1 MKLATPALALSTTT
15 WMGFQAFSDAPPPVL
30 DQMLVATFG
39 AWFVTMAMDRR
50 EQSPDDDTPTEVP
63 VDWTDSAEKLIEQ
76 IEEEQTPKSFYCATG
91 DHIVDE
97 VIWLEQIALGCRPC
111 MIKLRETLTKDR
123 DITMRLWR
131 GNPDGTLT
139 QIPAD
144 PEKKPLPTKTS
155 VTTPAKTAARR
166 RGPKDYIREHQD
178 WTCKRCG
185 KGFDTAEEG
194 FYNTAEGFVCKKCN
208 GVKIKGGPPV
218 GGLTKGTPRSVKA
231 DGGPYTVDKMSVA
244 AGEVVKASG
253 GRTSIRIRG
262 DVGPG
267 ALVKASGGNCRI
279 IIDGDVYQ
287 NATISASGGSG
298 EIIVKGYIYDYAIVK
313 ASGGSCRVNHH
324 GHAATAQVKASGGSA
339 TVSDLGGN
347 RDSDGGAVDFTRYQA
362 PGPIATTKQDWAMA
376 ERQVVQ
382 IDPLTQALEAI
393 QFAQQVSEPD
403 EMDQYFASLRGDD
416 TIQDQLNDVTQKRI
430 KRNQEIA
437 ERNGQG
443 DFIIPTC
450 VECGLLD
457 PENPVAGWTKNPPG
471 YKCAVCLSGST
482 PDQAKKSYRKWRVQ
496 SRRDLPKAPKDRE
509 TYYVIDDNEVLT
521 WFDGTWVRV
530 LIPNRDTQDKPVNRP
545 SKQRYR
551 QPYEPPGIYG

>member
-1 MKLATPALALSTTT
+1 MNPKLNTIGMGLMGTGWVSAQAL
-15 WMGFQAFSDAPPPVL
+15 MDAPPPVL
-30 DQMLVATFG
+30 DQVMVAAFG
-39 AWFVTMAMDRR
+39 VWFTSMAL
-50 EQSPDDDTPTEVP
+50 EQRKKSDAADQTPTEVP
-63 VDWTDSAEKLIEQ
+63 VDWTDSAERLLEQ
-76 IEEEQTPKSFYCATG
+76 LEEENTPKPTFFCATG

-97 VIWLEQIALGCRPC
+97 VIWLEQIALGCKPC
-111 MIKLRETLTKDR
+111 MLKLRDTLTKDR
-123 DITMRLWR
+123 DITMRLWK

-155 VTTPAKTAARR
+155 ATTPAKTAARR
-166 RGPKDYIREHQD
+166 RGPKEYIREHQD
-178 WTCKRCG
+178 WTCTQCG
-185 KGFDTAEEG
+185 RGFDTAQDG
-194 FYNTAEGFVCKKCN
+194 FYNTMTGFVCKRCA
-208 GVKIKGGPPV
+208 GTAIKGGKPV
-218 GGLTKGTPRSVKA
+218 GGLTAHKAEQRVKSRVA
-231 DGGPYTVDKMSVA
+231 DGGPYTVDKVNVA

-287 NATISASGGSG
+287 NATVMASGGSG

-339 TVSDLGGN
+339 TVSDLSGG
-347 RDSDGGAVDFTRYQA
+347 RDEDAGPRDFTRYQA
-362 PGPIATTKQDWAMA
+362 PGPIATTKRQWADA
-376 ERQVVQ
+376 ESFANNRGD
-382 IDPLTQALEAI
+382 DPLTRYLHEITAP
-393 QFAQQVSEPD
+393 S
-403 EMDQYFASLRGDD
+403 
-416 TIQDQLNDVTQKRI
+416 IQDQLNDVTQKRI

-482 PDQAKKSYRKWRVQ
+482 PDQAKRSYRKWRVQ
-496 SRRDLPKAPKDRE
+496 SRKDLPKSPQDRE

-530 LIPNRDTQDKPVNRP
+530 LIPNRNTVDK
-545 SKQRYR
+545 
-551 QPYEPPGIYG
+551 

>member
-123 DITMRLWR
+123 DITMRLWK

-155 VTTPAKTAARR
+155 VTTPARQAAKR

-178 WTCKRCG
+178 WTCNRCG
-185 KGFDTAEEG
+185 KGFDTAEDG

-208 GVKIKGGPPV
+208 GVAIKGGPPV
-218 GGLTKGTPRSVKA
+218 SGLTKNTPRQGAKTYESVKA
-231 DGGPYTVDKMSVA
+231 DGGPYSVDKMSVG

-253 GRTSIRIRG
+253 GRKSIRIRG

-287 NATISASGGSG
+287 NATITASGGSC

-324 GHAATAQVKASGGSA
+324 GHAATAKVTATGGSA
-339 TVSDLGGN
+339 TITDLGGN

-362 PGPIATTKQDWAMA
+362 PGPIATTKQDWAIA
-376 ERQVVQ
+376 ERGVVHVSE
-382 IDPLTQALEAI
+382 DPLTQALQAI
-393 QFAQQVSEPD
+393 QFAQTVSSETD
-403 EMDQYFASLRGDD
+403 EMDSYFSSLRGDD
-416 TIQDQLNDVTQKRI
+416 TLQDQLNGVVKQRM
-430 KRNQEIA
+430 
-437 ERNGQG
+437 ERQSLREPA
-443 DFIIPTC
+443 DQSKFFLATC

-457 PENPVAGWTKNPPG
+457 DQNPVAGWDRQPPG
-471 YKCAVCLSGST
+471 YKCQVCLSGST
-482 PDQAKKSYRKWRVQ
+482 PDQAKRSYRKWRVQ

-530 LIPNRDTQDKPVNRP
+530 LIPNRATVDR
-545 SKQRYR
+545 
-551 QPYEPPGIYG
+551 

>member
-1 MKLATPALALSTTT
+1 MNPKLNTIGMGLMGGGWVSAQAL
-15 WMGFQAFSDAPPPVL
+15 MDAPPPVL
-30 DQMLVATFG
+30 DQLMVATFG
-39 AWFVTMAMDRR
+39 LWFTSMAL
-50 EQSPDDDTPTEVP
+50 EQRKQSSDADADTPTEVP
-63 VDWTDSAEKLIEQ
+63 VDWTDSAEKLMELADP
-76 IEEEQTPKSFYCATG
+76 TPAPQFYCATG
-91 DHIVDE
+91 DHLVDE
-97 VIWLEQIALGCRPC
+97 VIWLEQIALGCKPC
-111 MIKLRETLTKDR
+111 MLKLRETLTKDR
-123 DITMRLWR
+123 DITMRLWK

-155 VTTPAKTAARR
+155 VTTPARQATRR
-166 RGPKDYIREHQD
+166 RGPVDYIREHQD
-178 WTCKRCG
+178 WTCNRCG
-185 KGFDTAEEG
+185 KGFDSAADG

-208 GVKIKGGPPV
+208 GVAIKGGPPV
-218 GGLTKGTPRSVKA
+218 PGLTARKVDAARRVSSKKA
-231 DGGPYTVDKMSVA
+231 DGGPYTVDKTSVA

-253 GRTSIRIRG
+253 GRKSIRIRG

-287 NATISASGGSG
+287 NATITASGGSC

-313 ASGGSCRVNHH
+313 ASGGSCRINHH

-339 TVSDLGGN
+339 TVTDLGGN
-347 RDSDGGAVDFTRYQA
+347 RDSDGGAMDFTRYQA
-362 PGPIATTKQDWAMA
+362 PGPIAATKQQWVDA
-376 ERQVVQ
+376 EAYSDNRGD
-382 IDPLTQALEAI
+382 DPLTDYL
-393 QFAQQVSEPD
+393 AQIVSAES
-403 EMDQYFASLRGDD
+403 A

-430 KRNQEIA
+430 KRSQEIA
-437 ERNGQG
+437 KRNGQG

-482 PDQAKKSYRKWRVQ
+482 PDQAKRSYRKWRVQ

-530 LIPNRDTQDKPVNRP
+530 LIPNRNTDDTPVSRP
-545 SKQRYR
+545 AKQRYR